1 MNRTHA
7 LPCQAAQ
14 RSTPG
19 PAKPALRRLAA
30 AWLATL
36 ALLLL
41 NTAALAGE
49 FAQGL
54 FWRIDPP
61 NGGAPSHVYGTVH
74 IDDARALKLA
84 PGVKTALA
92 GSRVLALE
100 LVTDADSVEAFATAS
115 QLTEGRS
122 LDQLMSPEDYTRV
135 EDILRTRYGIPPYVT
150 ERMAPWS
157 AYVTLN
163 LPGPRMGLTVD
174 ELLHRMA
181 LKQNKPVEGLETVA
195 MQIDA
200 MRAIPEA
207 QQVLLLTAAARE
219 HDKVVDAVRD
229 LLKRYL
235 QEDLDGILSLQ
246 DLPAGELPADVRAA
260 QDALLESVLYGRN
273 PGMAAR
279 AAPLIDAGGAFIA
292 VGALHL
298 QGERGLLAELKKH
311 GYRVTRVPL
320 DNAQEPHPGR

>member
-1 MNRTHA
+1 MNLTQP
-7 LPCQAAQ
+7 L
-14 RSTPG
+14 
-19 PAKPALRRLAA
+19 LRCVPLTTSPRLAPIAPHGIA
-30 AWLATL
+30 AAALAAL
-36 ALLLL
+36 ALLFIH
-41 NTAALAGE
+41 TTALAGE

-54 FWRIDPP
+54 FWRIDSP
-61 NGGAPSHVYGTVH
+61 GGGVPSHVYGTVH

-84 PGVKTALA
+84 PAVKTALA

-100 LVTDADSVEAFATAS
+100 LVTDAESVEAFSAAS
-115 QLTEGRS
+115 QLPEGRS
-122 LDQLMSPEDYTRV
+122 LDQLMSAADYARV
-135 EDILRTRYGIPPYVT
+135 EEILRNRYGIPPYVI

-200 MRAIPEA
+200 MRAIPEV
-207 QQVLLLTAAARE
+207 QQVLLLTTAARE
-219 HDKVVDAVRD
+219 HDKVVGAVRD
-229 LLKRYL
+229 LLEHYL
-235 QEDLDGILSLQ
+235 REDLDGILNLQ
-246 DLPAGELPADVRAA
+246 DLPDDGLPDDVRAA
-260 QDALLESVLYGRN
+260 QDALMESVLWGRN

-298 QGERGLLAELKKH
+298 QGERGLLAELQKR
-311 GYRVTRVPL
+311 GYRLTRIPL
-320 DNAQEPHPGR
+320 AGAKSP